1 MTQLIA
7 QYRTREAIVSI
18 VKSDGGFRV
27 QMDRLTVRGG
37 SEHRAYPIEELD
49 SAVVRAQ
56 AIVSKIS
63 GYSIEEK
70 CAFGNNRTK
79 HLCNANNC
87 PHELGG
93 QRFWQMF
100 RRLCPYRSR

>member
-18 VKSDGGFRV
+18 IKSDGGFRV

-56 AIVSKIS
+56 TIVSKIS

-79 HLCNANNC
+79 HLCFLKSYMIIYNNF
-87 PHELGG
+87 PNILIDLV
-93 QRFWQMF
+93 F
-100 RRLCPYRSR
+100 

>member
-70 CAFGNNRTK
+70 QNLRCYI
-79 HLCNANNC
+79 
-87 PHELGG
+87 
-93 QRFWQMF
+93 F
-100 RRLCPYRSR
+100 RDMIKIPCGK